1 MAGPQRDA
9 AGTVERWQAGGPGSN
24 SKTAAL
30 GNRMMAGEWIGAPE
44 SAAMD
49 CSPAML
55 HQTRAILMDAGYEIE
70 RQPMPG
76 SNGYRYRVK
85 GSPGRAALVAPV
97 AAEGEGGAAVPPL
110 GARLTVRALSLDERG
125 RLVVHLSN
133 GQGGAWTAQITGHVG

>member
-24 SKTAAL
+24 SKTAAI
-30 GNRMMAGEWIGAPE
+30 GNRMLAGEWIGAPE
-44 SAAMD
+44 IADMD

-55 HQTRAILMDAGYEIE
+55 HQTRSILMDAGYQID

-76 SNGYRYRVK
+76 SNGFRYRVT
-85 GSPGRAALVAPV
+85 GSPGQAPPV
-97 AAEGEGGAAVPPL
+97 AAESEGAAVPPL